1 MKWNFDGIRM
11 VTVTVG
17 EVERYNLFDGLRLY
31 LTKVQGHDARPR
43 RDFFSHTYT
52 VIDKNIVFLDLHCL
66 ISSFVLQ

>member
-17 EVERYNLFDGLRLY
+17 EVERYNLFDIIRLY
-31 LTKVQGHDARPR
+31 LYQGLDARRR
-43 RDFFSHTYT
+43 RDFSHTYT
-52 VIDKNIVFLDLHCL
+52 IIDKNIVFLDLHCL